1 MWYEINSFYITHP
14 HNLVINR
21 EGKKLSAKSQESQ
34 MLTSESSKRLVDF
47 LESMDLH
54 KKDFAEMIGVTLSYV
69 YSLIDNTIPFS
80 TRTTTLER
88 IALVL
93 GISPDEFPEYKT
105 AEEPKLIDEGLQF
118 LKEKQKKLGLSN
130 LQLIKKFS
138 RQKRVEIVDLWR
150 GAEPLPLDWNYLST
164 ITSALNISSKEI
176 YPYWQSRMQQYL
188 LMGGIDI
195 MSNNLLINAMFN
207 GAKSYLKI

>member
-1 MWYEINSFYITHP
+1 
-14 HNLVINR
+14 
-21 EGKKLSAKSQESQ
+21 LSAKSQETKIT
-34 MLTSESSKRLVDF
+34 TSESSKKLVDF

-88 IALVL
+88 IALVM
-93 GISPDEFPEYKT
+93 GISPDEFPEHKIS
-105 AEEPKLIDEGLQF
+105 EEPKLIDPGLEF
-118 LKEKQKKLGLSN
+118 LKEKQKKIGLTN
-130 LQLIKKFS
+130 LQLIKKFP

-150 GAEPLPLDWNYLST
+150 GAEPLPLDWTYLSY
-164 ITSALNISSKEI
+164 IASALEISPKEV
-176 YPYWQSRMQQYL
+176 YPYWQARMQQYL

-195 MSNNLLINAMFN
+195 MSNSLLINAMFD